1 MMVFEFHAANPSR
14 PPGSPPNSFK
24 IIGFHEVT
32 SSPTV
37 RLRKSFTCN
46 TYGSPRKCCKQK
58 TYRRANSFRCNTYKK
73 QGGGR
78 WAPGSACPE
87 RSSRR
92 VRWASFRY
100 PFTSIPSYFIFS
112 PHPESLLMTQQLTF
126 NLQPTRKAWTV
137 SELTAKIRDL
147 LAKNFTDI
155 TVQGE
160 ISNCREAQSG
170 HIYFTLKDDRAQV
183 RCVFF
188 KQQQRGIKFRP
199 EDGLQMTVRGSI
211 SVYETRGEYQIYV
224 ESLEPIGLGALQL
237 AFEQLK
243 KRLEAEGL
251 FDPARKKL
259 LPLLPSRIGLV
270 TSPRGAAVRDVVRI
284 LRRRFQN
291 VHLMLY
297 PVRVQG
303 ESSPEEI
310 VKALKF
316 FNKGKLVDV
325 LILARGGG
333 SMEDL
338 WSFTEEIVAR
348 AIFVSE
354 IPVISGVGHETDFTI
369 ADFVADVRASTPSA
383 AAELVVQTRREFD
396 KHIADLRETLSG
408 MIRYRL
414 LEMSRRV
421 HELSARPGFRRPLD
435 LLRQQR
441 QRADEMTSRLALGLR
456 ARLEQSRKRFNAAHL
471 RIASFDFRVK
481 IAAFRLRLEK
491 RTAELGVRIERLL
504 RSKRERWQRLALQV
518 LERDPLKVL
527 ERGYA
532 IATDAAGNLLRDSAQ
547 VALGDSVAI
556 QLHSGRLSTE
566 VIKKEE

>member
-1 MMVFEFHAANPSR
+1 MS
-14 PPGSPPNSFK
+14 
-24 IIGFHEVT
+24 
-32 SSPTV
+32 
-37 RLRKSFTCN
+37 
-46 TYGSPRKCCKQK
+46 Q
-58 TYRRANSFRCNTYKK
+58 
-73 QGGGR
+73 
-78 WAPGSACPE
+78 
-87 RSSRR
+87 
-92 VRWASFRY
+92 
-100 PFTSIPSYFIFS
+100 
-112 PHPESLLMTQQLTF
+112 LLF
-126 NLQPTRKAWTV
+126 NLQPTRRVLTV
-137 SELTAKIRDL
+137 SELTARIRDL
-147 LAKNFTDI
+147 LARNFTDI
-155 TVQGE
+155 WVVGE

-211 SVYETRGEYQIYV
+211 SVYEARGEYQIYV
-224 ESLEPIGLGALQL
+224 ENLEPVGLGALQL

-251 FDPARKKL
+251 FAAERKKP
-259 LPLLPSRIGLV
+259 LPLLPSRIGLI
-270 TSPRGAAVRDVVRI
+270 TSPRGAAVRDIVRI
-284 LRRRFQN
+284 LRRRFPN
-291 VHLMLY
+291 VHLTLY

-303 ESSPEEI
+303 EGAAEEI

-316 FNKGKLVDV
+316 FNQRKFVDV

-338 WSFTEEIVAR
+338 WAFNEEPVAR
-348 AIFVSE
+348 AIATSA

-396 KHIADLRETLSG
+396 KHIADLRETLASQ
-408 MIRYRL
+408 IRYRL
-414 LEMSRRV
+414 LEFSRRV
-421 HELSARPGFRRPLD
+421 HELSARRGFRRPLD

-456 ARLEQSRKRFNAAHL
+456 AQLEKSRKRFTAAHL
-471 RIASFDFRVK
+471 RIMSFDFRVK
-481 IAAFRLRLEK
+481 IAAFRLRLE
-491 RTAELGVRIERLL
+491 RRSADLSLRAERLL
-504 RSKRERWQRLALQV
+504 RTKRERLARLALQ
-518 LERDPLKVL
+518 LEERSPLRVL

-532 IATDAAGNLLRDSAQ
+532 IATDAAGNVLRDAAQ

-556 QLHSGRLSTE
+556 QLHRGRLITE
-566 VIKKEE
+566 VKKKEGR